1 MSAKETIGCYGE
13 LLLRASTHAGVT
25 LEKAA
30 DFSVNIGGAEA
41 NVAAALSGF
50 GRSVRFVGAVPDN
63 AFGQMARQTLKW
75 HDIDTQHLRSADGR
89 MGLYFLET
97 GAGRKP
103 AQILYDRAGSV
114 FSQTQIPRDEWDSL
128 LSGLSLLHISGVTP
142 AVSAVCAE
150 NVAMA
155 CEVAAEAGIA
165 VSFDFNHRAKLW
177 AAWRGDA
184 KSYLRR
190 ILSSATILF
199 ANDHDLGDFLSEPPT
214 SPQPRSL
221 SLAPLVFAAFP
232 KLELLATAERAVH
245 TSSHHALKANV
256 ANRSDSYVSEALDLP
271 DIIDRIGGGDA
282 FAAGVLDAYLDHKPL
297 ADIARLGLGAAAYK
311 HYVAGDA
318 IHVSRKDAV
327 QLSESGRADVKR

>member
-1 MSAKETIGCYGE
+1 MSENETIGCYGE

-25 LEKAA
+25 LEKTA
-30 DFSVNIGGAEA
+30 DLSVNIGGAEA

-50 GRSVRFVGAVPDN
+50 GRSVRFISAVPSN

-75 HDIDTQHLRSADGR
+75 HDIDTQYVRRAEGR

-103 AQILYDRAGSV
+103 AQILYDREGSV
-114 FSQTQIPRDEWDSL
+114 FSQTHIPHQEWVSL

-142 AVSAVCAE
+142 AVSAACAE
-150 NVAMA
+150 NVATA
-155 CEVAAEAGIA
+155 CEVAAQSGIA

-177 AAWRGDA
+177 AAWHGDA
-184 KSYLRR
+184 KPYLKR
-190 ILSSATILF
+190 ILSSASILF
-199 ANDHDLGDFLSEPPT
+199 ANDHDLGDFLSEPPA
-214 SPQPRSL
+214 SPDPRSL
-221 SLAPLVFAAFP
+221 SLAPHVFTAFP
-232 KLELLATAERAVH
+232 KLKLLATAARAVH

-256 ANRSDSYVSEALDLP
+256 ASRAETYVSEALDLP

-282 FAAGVLDAYLDHKPL
+282 FAAGVLDAFLDRKSL

-318 IHVSRKDAV
+318 IHITRKDAL
-327 QLSESGRADVKR
+327 QLSKSGRADVKR